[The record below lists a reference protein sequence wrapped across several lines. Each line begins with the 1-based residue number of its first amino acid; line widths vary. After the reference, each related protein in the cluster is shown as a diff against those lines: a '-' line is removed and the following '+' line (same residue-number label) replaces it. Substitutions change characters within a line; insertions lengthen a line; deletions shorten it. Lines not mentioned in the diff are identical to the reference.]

1 MINPNAKL
9 TAEQFLFAQR
19 FFYFMWE
26 ACAGY
31 AIIVI
36 MTVISLAFGTFML
49 EQFGDVGGFIWIGV
63 TYVAFL
69 GFDPLYN
76 RMVKSMRSYLPK
88 GYSI

>member
-9 TAEQFLFAQR
+9 TAEQFLFFQR

-26 ACAGY
+26 ALAGY
-31 AIIVI
+31 AVIVI
-36 MTVISLAFGTFML
+36 MTIISFAFGTFML

-63 TYVAFL
+63 TYAAFL

-76 RMVKSMRSYLPK
+76 RMAKSMRVSLPK
-88 GYSI
+88 GVIG

>member
-26 ACAGY
+26 ALAGY
-31 AIIVI
+31 AVIVI
-36 MTVISLAFGTFML
+36 MTILSFAFGTVML
-49 EQFGDVGGFIWIGV
+49 EQFGDVGGFIWIAV
-63 TYVAFL
+63 TYVVFL

-76 RMVKSMRSYLPK
+76 RMVQSMRNHLPQ
-88 GYSI
+88 GVMP

>member
-9 TAEQFLFAQR
+9 TAEEFLYVQR

-26 ACAGY
+26 ALAGY
-31 AIIVI
+31 VVIAI
-36 MTVISLAFGTFML
+36 MTIISFAFGTFML

-76 RMVKSMRSYLPK
+76 RMVKSMRAHLPQ
-88 GYSI
+88 GVMP

>member
-9 TAEQFLFAQR
+9 TAEQYLFAQR

-26 ACAGY
+26 ALAGY

-36 MTVISLAFGTFML
+36 MTILSFAFGTVMISH
-49 EQFGDVGGFIWIGV
+49 FGDVGGFIWIGV

-69 GFDPLYN
+69 CFDPLYK
-76 RMVKSMRSYLPK
+76 RMVKSMRAHLPK
-88 GYSI
+88 GVIG

>member
-9 TAEQFLFAQR
+9 TDEQFLFAQR

-26 ACAGY
+26 ALAGY

-36 MTVISLAFGTFML
+36 MTIISLAFGTFML

-76 RMVKSMRSYLPK
+76 RMVKSMRASMPK
-88 GYSI
+88 GVIG